1 MAAPAI
7 IVKDLHKSFS
17 GVPVLTGVELEF
29 RASAINFIIG
39 QSGSGKSVLLK
50 LLTGLIAPNKG
61 EIWYDGLQ
69 MVGQGTREWSQLR
82 LRSALLFQDGALFD
96 SMSVGENVSFPLRV
110 HQRTSLSQAE
120 QLARLRLR
128 ELDMDGAYDYRTSEL
143 SAGEKKRV
151 ALARALI
158 LEPEIVFFD
167 EPTTGL
173 DPLLSAQVDDLIR
186 LTSKQTRATL
196 VVVSHDITAT
206 LNLADHVSMVYEG
219 QIVLSGPPGEFRLSK
234 LPMVRQFLA
243 GDAEGPMGF
252 MD

>member
-1 MAAPAI
+1 MAAPTI
-7 IVKDLHKSFS
+7 TVRDIHKSFS
-17 GVPVLTGVELEF
+17 GVPVLTGVDLEF
-29 RASAINFIIG
+29 EASGINFIIG

-50 LLTGLIAPNKG
+50 LLVGLMAPNKG
-61 EIWYDGLQ
+61 EIWYDDTQ
-69 MVGQGTREWSQLR
+69 MVGRGTQAWTKLR

-96 SMSVGENVSFPLRV
+96 SMSVGENVSFPLRI
-110 HQRTSLSQAE
+110 HRRTGLAQAA
-120 QLARLRLR
+120 QLARQRLQ
-128 ELDMDGAYDYRTSEL
+128 ELDLDGAYDYRTSDL

-158 LEPEIVFFD
+158 LEPDVILFD

-173 DPLLSAQVDDLIR
+173 DPLLSGHVNDLIK
-186 LTSKQTRATL
+186 LTSEKTKATL
-196 VVVSHDITAT
+196 VVVSHDIEAT
-206 LNLADHVSMVYEG
+206 LGLAHHVSMVYEG
-219 QIVLSGPPGEFRLSK
+219 QIVLSGSPEKFRLSK